1 MYFHCYK
8 VFLEVCCHLAS
19 FYCLLFTFMH
29 WRGKWQPTP
38 VFLPGESQ
46 GRGSLVGCVYGVTQ
60 SQTWLKWLSSSSIQV
75 IYQKVTVVVKN
86 GFIIHRSCW
95 NFTFCPNENDEFCN
109 TNLTS
114 IIAWFYFLLK
124 VVFLFQIVYCSLFS
138 YMINSIVILF
148 PFSVT
153 ISYEFLKYKGE

>member
-1 MYFHCYK
+1 MWD
-8 VFLEVCCHLAS
+8 LPGPRIE
-19 FYCLLFTFMH
+19 
-29 WRGKWQPTP
+29 P
-38 VFLPGESQ
+38 VFPALAG
-46 GRGSLVGCVYGVTQ
+46 G
-60 SQTWLKWLSSSSIQV
+60 LSAARLSGTTSPS
-75 IYQKVTVVVKN
+75 
-86 GFIIHRSCW
+86 GH
-95 NFTFCPNENDEFCN
+95 FTFCPNENDEFYN